1 MSDIFLSY
9 ASPDRPRLRPLIK
22 ALEERGWSVF
32 WDRAIAIGQAWPAV
46 LGHEL
51 SICSC
56 VVVVWTHSSVL
67 SPWVYEEAEEG
78 KKKSALFPVVLDA
91 VSPPLGFRMYQTAD
105 LIGWAGEQEHTS
117 FSQLCLDIAS
127 HLKFKQLKRT
137 QEEQQQAAEQRLQVE
152 LAKREA
158 QANHDLAAQQAH
170 QQQTLKQQ
178 AEHQHIATDNAQQA
192 AQARQRLISEQ
203 AKQQGHALNTE
214 STQAQANEGHTLGES
229 AAKDIHQAAVAA
241 SSSVTDASTHD
252 GNVPHSPLTF
262 VPDEASLLQAKQQL
276 AYYLGPVARLLV
288 PRVAKR
294 ATSHEHF
301 IQLLANELTDDTQRL
316 AFMRRMSS

>member
-105 LIGWAGEQEHTS
+105 LIGWAGEQEHAS

-137 QEEQQQAAEQRLQVE
+137 QEEQQQAAEQRLQAE

-158 QANHDLAAQQAH
+158 QAKHDLAVQQAR
-170 QQQTLKQQ
+170 QQQ
-178 AEHQHIATDNAQQA
+178 AEHQLIAADNAQQA

-203 AKQQGHALNTE
+203 AKPQEPVLNTD
-214 STQAQANEGHTLGES
+214 STQAQTNEGHTLGES
-229 AAKDIHQAAVAA
+229 AAKTIDQAAVVLA
-241 SSSVTDASTHD
+241 SSSSSTAAINHD
-252 GNVPHSPLTF
+252 STVPHLPPAF

-301 IQLLANELTDDTQRL
+301 IQLLANELTDDKQRL